1 MREQEAQQGQERER
15 QIRVGEH
22 AMIAAL
28 DTPQSAKVDTESLLA
43 KISASRLTCFLQCRL
58 KFMFR
63 YVLQIKKPATGA
75 LHVGKTVH
83 WALQQWSKARW
94 YGEPLDAGSLKQGF
108 DLHWESSQEK
118 DPVAW
123 EIDEEQKQKDKAW
136 GLVDM
141 YLRDTPVP
149 THEKPEGVEVS
160 IEAGL
165 PDGLPRLVGVIDL
178 VRPEAVIVDFK
189 TSASTPLIAQAI
201 HRNET
206 QLTAYGILH
215 REATG
220 RDAAGF
226 ELHHLIKTAKPKLV
240 VTHVGAM
247 TDQREQKFLRQ
258 VESYVDGV
266 EREDFVPSPGLHC
279 SSCEYF
285 SHCQLWPEVKQ

>member
-1 MREQEAQQGQERER
+1 
-15 QIRVGEH
+15 
-22 AMIAAL
+22 MIAAL

-43 KISASRLTCFLQCRL
+43 RVSASRLNCFHSCRL
-58 KFMFR
+58 KFYFR
-63 YVLQIKKPATGA
+63 YVLGLVKEATGA
-75 LHVGKTVH
+75 LHVGKSVH

-94 YGEPLDAGSLKQGF
+94 YGQTLDTESLKQGF

-123 EIDEEQKQKDKAW
+123 EIDEEPKQKEKAW

-141 YLRDTPVP
+141 YLRDTPIP
-149 THEKPEGVEVS
+149 AEEKPEGVEVS
-160 IEAGL
+160 IEADL
-165 PDGLPRLVGVIDL
+165 PDGLPKLVGVIDL
-178 VRPEAVIVDFK
+178 VRPEGVVVDFK
-189 TSASTPLIAQAI
+189 TSSTTPLIAQAI

-220 RDAAGF
+220 RDASGF
-226 ELHHLIKTAKPKLV
+226 ELHHLVKTKVPKLV
-240 VTHVGAM
+240 VNKVGAL

-266 EREDFVPSPGLHC
+266 VLEDFVPAPSLAC
-279 SSCEYF
+279 SSCEF
-285 SHCQLWPEVKQ
+285 FHECQLWPEVRK